1 MDNPIRILIAED
13 HPIVAEGY
21 ADLLKDSEDF
31 VIVGISSTAQDVYY
45 QLKFQQVD
53 IILLDLVLPSLSNN
67 AYSETTVGF
76 EILDFIIEQKLNVQA
91 IILSSHEEPSF
102 ILKAKGRG
110 AKGYLSK
117 KADKLELRA
126 AIRMIANEKKDY
138 FQKNLVSKIIENKN
152 LDGVMVTQRE
162 RSILK
167 DIASGLE
174 SKDIAEKQN
183 LSFDTI
189 RDYRSSLMKK
199 FKAKNAPHLVAI
211 VSKLGYL
218 V

>member
-1 MDNPIRILIAED
+1 MDKPIRILIAED

-31 VIVGISSTAQDVYY
+31 IIVGISSAAQDVYY
-45 QLKFQQVD
+45 QLQFQQID
-53 IILLDLVLPSLSNN
+53 IILLDLVLPNLSNT

-76 EILDFIIEQKLNVQA
+76 DILDFIAEKKLKVQA

-102 ILKAKGRG
+102 ILKAKNKG

-126 AIRMIANEKKDY
+126 AIRMIANEKKEY
-138 FQKNLVSKIIENKN
+138 FQKNLVSKIIEQKN
-152 LDGVMVTQRE
+152 LNGIMITQRE
-162 RSILK
+162 RGILK
-167 DIASGLE
+167 DIANGLE

-183 LSFDTI
+183 LSFETI

-199 FKAKNAPHLVAI
+199 FNAKNAPHLIAI
-211 VSKLGYL
+211 VSELGYL
-218 V
+218 S